1 MRQRPRRRRSRPR
14 CRRRTRRH
22 TGNGR
27 AKSRPHRRRYDRRD
41 RPPRDSGGE
50 GDLAGGVDD
59 AAALDPV
66 DVLGPRLPR
75 PARHKP
81 SQLPPRQTQVA
92 GAVLPS
98 PSSGLPLAWPARGL
112 SAVVILSPLALLAPP
127 RLPRPTPL
135 QAAVCAGKE
144 AACRLGPAPSA
155 VCGHPSHSRAGR
167 VPSAAALDEGDAAAV
182 SRRAPRR
189 VSCFSACAPGALLSV
204 CAPGATIRVLP
215 CEDVCALQTRRYCVS
230 CHCGV
235 SDVRAI
241 GSGLC

>member
-127 RLPRPTPL
+127 RLPRPTPI

-155 VCGHPSHSRAGR
+155 VCSHPSHSRRRGRAGCR
-167 VPSAAALDEGDAAAV
+167 RLRPSARATQRPFPAA
-182 SRRAPRR
+182 RR
-189 VSCFSACAPGALLSV
+189 VAYPVSPRALPGHFYPCVRPGQPYACSRAKMCVL
-204 CAPGATIRVLP
+204 CRRVGT
-215 CEDVCALQTRRYCVS
+215 VF
-230 CHCGV
+230 
-235 SDVRAI
+235 RAI
-241 GSGLC
+241 AASPTFVR